1 MTPTPTPNP
10 NPAQTIPRCNPI
22 ASGIPR
28 WMVGIAT
35 LCTLVSAPAF
45 AQEDD
50 AEPELELYVDRETK
64 QVFTEPGPN
73 RRRLGSFRRTQ
84 EPKPAPPAAAVEATP
99 ATAVEAAPA
108 TAVAVPVVPPSEVS
122 APGGAVPSGPTTG
135 PAAAPPAA
143 TADTKSDVLMP
154 TEAEQRLE
162 ARQRKLE
169 ERIDKLATAA
179 PAPAVLSPKKWYDN
193 ISLRGYV
200 QTRLNSV
207 VGGDEDI
214 RLWNDGSVGEDRSF
228 MIRRARLIVSG
239 DVSDRLFLY
248 LQPDFVNTAGDTG
261 NVVQLRDVYGDI
273 NFDKDK
279 EYRLRVGQSKIP
291 YSFEDMQSSQNR
303 LALDRNDALNSAT
316 VAERDLG
323 AFFYYAPAKTRALFR
338 DLVRNGLKGSGD
350 YGMFAFGFY
359 NGQGANRPEL
369 NDNMH
374 VVSRFTFP
382 FKTASGQIFEAG
394 ISGYSGRVTPTT
406 DGRFAALPVN
416 RYRDGG
422 GFRDRR
428 VALHAVMYPQPFGLQ
443 AEWNWGEGPG
453 LNDARTAIENQSL
466 NGGYVQMMYKIDKA
480 GGTGIWIPF
489 VRWQYFDGAM
499 KYLANA
505 PQTSVN
511 DWEFGVEWQPDPS
524 VELAVV
530 YQKYNRNDVTRAP
543 YAAFQSDVLRMQ
555 LQFNY

>member
-1 MTPTPTPNP
+1 MTPTP
-10 NPAQTIPRCNPI
+10 NPAQTIPPGNPI
-22 ASGIPR
+22 ASGIQR
-28 WMVGIAT
+28 WMVGLAT
-35 LCTLVSAPAF
+35 LCTLVSVPAF

-239 DVSDRLFLY
+239 DVSDRLFVY
-248 LQPDFVNTAGDTG
+248 LQPDFATTAGDTG
-261 NVVQLRDVYGDI
+261 NVAQLRDFYGDI
-273 NFDKDK
+273 SFDKEK

-291 YSFEDMQSSQNR
+291 YSFEDLQSSQNR
-303 LALDRNDALNSAT
+303 LALDRNDALNSST
-316 VAERDLG
+316 LAERDLG
-323 AFFYYAPAKTRALFR
+323 LFFYYAPAKTRALFR
-338 DLVRNGLKGSGD
+338 DLVRSGLKGSGD
-350 YGMFAFGFY
+350 YGMFAFGVY
-359 NGQGANRPEL
+359 NGQGSNRPEL

-374 VVSRFTFP
+374 VVSRFTYP
-382 FKTASGQIFEAG
+382 FKTESGQIFEAG
-394 ISGYSGRVTPTT
+394 IAGYSGRVTPTT
-406 DGRFAALPVN
+406 DGRIAGLPAN
-416 RYRDGG
+416 IYRDGG

-428 VALHAVMYPQPFGLQ
+428 VALHAMMYPQPFGLQ
-443 AEWNWGEGPG
+443 AEWNWGEGPA

-466 NGGYVQMMYKIDKA
+466 HGGYVQAMYRIDRSS
-480 GGTGIWIPF
+480 GTGIWIPF
-489 VRWQYFDGAM
+489 VRWQYYDGAI
-499 KYLANA
+499 KYQPNA
-505 PQTSVN
+505 PQTNVN

-530 YQKYNRNDVTRAP
+530 YHKFNRNDVTRVP

-555 LQFNY
+555 LQINF